1 MDTAAFRLGAVVLLS
16 ALAAGCFSAKNPD
29 ANCNDVSE
37 YQSSTEVPAIV
48 IPKSLSAPTESGS
61 FAVPPARQVAQ
72 SQSGQSK
79 SEQPKSEQPK
89 SEQQRVPGAACL
101 ARPPDFFRKD
111 VPPAAK

>member
-1 MDTAAFRLGAVVLLS
+1 MLS
-16 ALAAGCFSAKNPD
+16 ALVAGCFSAKNPD

-61 FAVPPARQVAQ
+61 FAVPPARQAA
-72 SQSGQSK
+72 QSGQ
-79 SEQPKSEQPK
+79 PKL
-89 SEQQRVPGAACL
+89 EQQRVPGAACL